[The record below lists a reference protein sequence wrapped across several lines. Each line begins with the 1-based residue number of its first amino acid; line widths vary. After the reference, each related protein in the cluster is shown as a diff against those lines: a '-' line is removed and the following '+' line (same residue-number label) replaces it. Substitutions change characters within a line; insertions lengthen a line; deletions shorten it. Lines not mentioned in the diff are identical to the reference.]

1 MLPLVLSSDSHVFEP
16 PDLWQTR
23 IDRGVPRSCA
33 ADRADRRRRPDR
45 GRGGSDP
52 LRDRPH
58 LERRRAVRGPRDD
71 LRPGALRR
79 RAPRRVRP
87 RAAPRGH
94 GARRGGRRSPLSLA
108 RAVLLQGGGHAADVR
123 DLSRLQRLARRVLPH
138 RSRPAQG
145 HRDDQPGRRR
155 GRDQGA
161 GARRPPGPRRRDDHR
176 VSGRGPALRP
186 TRVRAVLGRRRGA
199 RHAAE
204 PAHGDAAAGQDPRG
218 RSRDAA
224 RRQQPRDEGV
234 LSGAV
239 DVRHDLLRRLRA
251 PSRA

>member
-1 MLPLVLSSDSHVFEP
+1 MRLGSRDSKPAFTSAGRGSRTPHLDGDGPVAKGVARDRVGKAYADAAPGSLVRLSRVRTARSVADPH
-16 PDLWQTR
+16 R
-23 IDRGVPRSCA
+23 CGVPRSCA
-33 ADRADRRRRPDR
+33 ADRADRRRRPR
-45 GRGGSDP
+45 RRRGGSDP

-87 RAAPRGH
+87 RATPQGH

-145 HRDDQPGRRR
+145 HRDDQPGRRP

-161 GARRPPGPRRRDDHR
+161 GARRPPRPL
-176 VSGRGPALRP
+176 PAR
-186 TRVRAVLGRRRGA
+186 
-199 RHAAE
+199 
-204 PAHGDAAAGQDPRG
+204 
-218 RSRDAA
+218 
-224 RRQQPRDEGV
+224 
-234 LSGAV
+234 
-239 DVRHDLLRRLRA
+239 
-251 PSRA
+251 